1 VGLGR
6 LRYSLSMATIHISE
20 AEAAKDFA
28 GLLAKVREGAEVVI
42 EDGLVSVARLMAPVA
57 VDKRYVRRLSESLR
71 LLRERG
77 STVTLDGD
85 FARDVEDGIAGH
97 QEPLDVAWE

>member
-28 GLLAKVREGAEVVI
+28 GLLAKVREGAEILV
-42 EDGLVSVARLMAPVA
+42 EDGAIPVA
-57 VDKRYVRRLSESLR
+57 VIRAPGDRQHVRLLSESLR
-71 LLRERG
+71 MAEERG

-85 FARDVEDGIAGH
+85 FGRDLEAIIDSYSD
-97 QEPLDVAWE
+97 PLVNPWE